1 MQVSRNLLVYGQPG
15 ATWSLLCVLA
25 TPLSRWRGVMLRD
38 LGLSLSWAQHTGGP
52 RCPAA
57 ASQVVTRCD
66 SWECGV
72 PRGSCLGVA
81 AGLSLSVLR
90 NLCVQISVIIA
101 VHAGCVWS
109 CVCMSFWMLSF
120 AGTFA
125 VCGWQAPWSPFRQDC
140 SPHPHCSA
148 PHPPPCCHQRL
159 CFHPPSTASGT
170 LDFASVAPTEA
181 PSHLLSLGLSSSWPL
196 PVAVRGVQV
205 GCAGPWGAPPFC
217 CRDCLG
223 SAPFQ
228 L

>member
-1 MQVSRNLLVYGQPG
+1 MIPLQVSRNLLVYGQPG

-148 PHPPPCCHQRL
+148 PPPPTLLPSETVFPPPKHSFGDPRL
-159 CFHPPSTASGT
+159 CFCGPHRGPKPPPLPGTVVFLAAASG
-170 LDFASVAPTEA
+170 
-181 PSHLLSLGLSSSWPL
+181 
-196 PVAVRGVQV
+196 R
-205 GCAGPWGAPPFC
+205 
-217 CRDCLG
+217 
-223 SAPFQ
+223 
-228 L
+228 